1 MKSYINA
8 AVLITILLL
17 TAFNQLAA
25 AQPESVKMNP
35 ALMDP
40 SKLTEQAPETFVVN
54 LETSKGDIK
63 IEVTRAWAPIGVDR
77 FYNLVKNGYY
87 DQCRFFRMV
96 KNFVVQFGMAAD
108 PAVSQTWSSAR
119 IKDDPVTK
127 TNGRGTVTFAT
138 SGANSRTTQLFIN
151 LQNNTGLDGMGFAP
165 FGKVTN
171 KGMDVVRKLHYGY
184 AEKPNQSEIM
194 SQGNAYLNE
203 SFPKL
208 DYVIKATI
216 E

>member
-1 MKSYINA
+1 MKSYLNA

-17 TAFNQLAA
+17 TAFSQLAV
-25 AQPESVKMNP
+25 AQTDSVKMNP
-35 ALMDP
+35 ALKDP
-40 SKLTEQAPETFVVN
+40 SKLTEQAPDTFVVN

-108 PAVSQTWSSAR
+108 PAISQTWYSSR
-119 IKDDPVTK
+119 IQDDPVK
-127 TNGRGTVTFAT
+127 KSNGRGTVTFAT

-151 LQNNTGLDGMGFAP
+151 LRDNSSLDGMGFAP
-165 FGKVTN
+165 FGKLIDG
-171 KGMDVVRKLHYGY
+171 GMNVVGKLHYGY

-194 SQGNAYLNE
+194 SQGNAYLNAE
-203 SFPKL
+203 FPQL
-208 DYVIKATI
+208 DYIIKATI